1 MHRNAESVRMEITVN
16 INLETKNPLSIYEQ
30 ICKAVKNDI
39 INGEL
44 VSGDMLPSIRA
55 LAMDLQV
62 SVISTKRA
70 YEELEKEGLIYSVLG
85 KGFYISK
92 PDRKDLK
99 EKQIMNLEAD
109 MERLIAES
117 KKIGL
122 TFEEVQG
129 MLKILYEGGK

>member
-1 MHRNAESVRMEITVN
+1 MN

>member
-1 MHRNAESVRMEITVN
+1 MEITVN